1 MQNKTNLDILS
12 SSSEDLSD
20 KDEAQ
25 IITNNDEFCAI
36 NELQPN
42 LPKNKTEVN
51 NNQKKNN
58 NIISKIHNE
67 KMQPIKINEPYKIS
81 NPIQNITN
89 TDNIN
94 LYSLLLNGDNST
106 IPKKNSKKKLKYK
119 KKSKKKAKNN
129 FNKDN
134 LNLKNFLDVPKK
146 NGKSVFLKIS
156 EDIYTKLKSKPN
168 KEVRDINKTEE
179 DAYNKMTS
187 DPYIRTCENKENT
200 KNKKIVQQCLDRKAK
215 EDIFKKIGIECDRNR
230 EKKKLQDP
238 KRAYSVTDRNNNLK
252 STRTLAQFLRDQN
265 GERKKEKKLVN
276 KNNKKN
282 NNEKVKGNILPQDS
296 TFIFSEGKE
305 EKMSQISDFTGN
317 FLDYENDCKSM
328 IQNNEKFF
336 MKIEEEK
343 DNKNES
349 KINKT
354 FEIEKNG
361 INGDNFSLI
370 ITNNF
375 NSENNK
381 FKNNKRIKNTFN
393 SNSNKSNKK
402 NSKNIKDTLSTSLSK
417 NSLENNSKK
426 FINLYKETIDTL
438 YGQKIENNF
447 DINFTTFLLIL
458 YKIGFINKN
467 YSALLEF
474 SYESDTKKMSTM
486 HPSVIS
492 DISLSNSSS
501 INNNNNSSKIN
512 KRNYNN
518 NLNNLNKNSIGG
530 KSLEDEGQNYTMNFF
545 KNEKEFSLS
554 RDAWKILTEK
564 KDFDEEICISSK
576 IFFLFF
582 ISVLGIGE
590 YLRLKKFQQKEFD
603 FFFNDKKIM
612 NQYNNM
618 KKYINKYFSI
628 FSANASENT
637 INSEKNNLEKE
648 NFLNN
653 YSNNYEN
660 ENSIA
665 TSFIVNNSD
674 INNKYNIYGKN
685 YNKIKNNIENFED
698 TNSIQFF
705 NEGIKE
711 EEKFFLDNDNYC
723 DKSSKTLTFT
733 DINLNNIENNHNNNL
748 LNNSITDSSSILD
761 LKKFLNPNASEKMED
776 DLDFDSFLFEDN
788 NKNYFKYGNN
798 GDKIYES
805 SEVKANE
812 EEKVKKNNNKN
823 SNNNSNKKRIK
834 YVFEIKVENEMKK
847 LILKKGEDK
856 NLVVKNFCEKYNI
869 NEKEKNKILKII
881 EDRLKNLK

>member
-20 KDEAQ
+20 KEEAQ

-36 NELQPN
+36 NDIQPN
-42 LPKNKTEVN
+42 IPKNKNEVN
-51 NNQKKNN
+51 NSLKNNN
-58 NIISKIHNE
+58 NIISKIHND
-67 KMQPIKINEPYKIS
+67 KIQQLKINEPYKIS
-81 NPIQNITN
+81 NPIQNMTN
-89 TDNIN
+89 NDNIN

-106 IPKKNSKKKLKYK
+106 IPKNKNSKKKLKYK
-119 KKSKKKAKNN
+119 KKSKKK
-129 FNKDN
+129 DN

-146 NGKSVFLKIS
+146 HGKSVFLKIS

-215 EDIFKKIGIECDRNR
+215 EDIFKKIGIECDRNK

-265 GERKKEKKLVN
+265 GERKKDKKFWN

-282 NNEKVKGNILPQDS
+282 INGKFKGNILPQDS

-305 EKMSQISDFTGN
+305 EKMSQISDLGGN
-317 FLDYENDCKSM
+317 LLDIEIDCKSM
-328 IQNNEKFF
+328 IQNNEKYFI
-336 MKIEEEK
+336 KIEEEK
-343 DNKNES
+343 DNKNEN

-354 FEIEKNG
+354 FEMGKDG
-361 INGDNFSLI
+361 INSNNFSLI
-370 ITNNF
+370 LTNNF

-381 FKNNKRIKNTFN
+381 FKNNKRIKNNFN
-393 SNSNKSNKK
+393 SNNNNTKK
-402 NSKNIKDTLSTSLSK
+402 NNKNLKDTPSTSLSK

-426 FINLYKETIDTL
+426 FINLYKETIESL

-467 YSALLEF
+467 YSALMEY
-474 SYESDTKKMSTM
+474 SYETDTKKMSTM

-492 DISLSNSSS
+492 DISISNSSS
-501 INNNNNSSKIN
+501 INNNNNSNKIN

-518 NLNNLNKNSIGG
+518 NLNNINKNSIGG

-545 KNEKEFSLS
+545 KNDKEFSLS
-554 RDAWKILTEK
+554 KDAWKILTER

-582 ISVLGIGE
+582 ISVLGIGDF
-590 YLRLKKFQQKEFD
+590 LHLKKFQKKEFD

-628 FSANASENT
+628 FSSNASENS
-637 INSEKNNLEKE
+637 INSEKNNE
-648 NFLNN
+648 FIG
-653 YSNNYEN
+653 NNYEN
-660 ENSIA
+660 GNSIA
-665 TSFIVNNSD
+665 TSFVVNNSV

-698 TNSIQFF
+698 ANSMQFF
-705 NEGIKE
+705 NDGINE
-711 EEKFFLDNDNYC
+711 EEKFFYDNDNYC

-748 LNNSITDSSSILD
+748 LNSSLTDSSSILD
-761 LKKFLNPNASEKMED
+761 IKKFLNPNTSEKMED
-776 DLDFDSFLFEDN
+776 DLDIDSFLFEDN
-788 NKNYFKYGNN
+788 NKNYFKYSNN
-798 GDKIYES
+798 GDKIYEP
-805 SEVKANE
+805 SEVKPE
-812 EEKVKKNNNKN
+812 EEMTNKKNKNNN
-823 SNNNSNKKRIK
+823 SNNKKRIK

-856 NLVVKNFCEKYNI
+856 NLVVKKFCEKYNI

-881 EDRLKNLK
+881 EDRLKNLDGN